1 MNSEITIRHAT
12 SPADE
17 RAFIRFQWKIYTRY
31 AYWVPPL
38 LMDRKKLIDRKGNP
52 FYRHARMELFLAE
65 RRGEIVGRI
74 AAIVNDNHNREH
86 KENIG
91 FFGFFECVNDQA
103 AANALLDAA
112 REWLQAQ
119 GVTAMRGPASPSVN
133 DEYGLLV
140 DGFDRMPYILM
151 SYNPRYYMRLLE
163 TYGLRKI
170 KDMFAY
176 EVDHETSV
184 GDRLQRI
191 SDTVKK
197 RQGFTF
203 RTLNMGDF
211 DNEVKIIHDLYSRGW
226 EHNWG
231 EVPLT
236 PEEFD
241 YMAKDLKPV
250 VDPRLIII
258 VELKGKPIGFALSL
272 PNLNE
277 ILIHNR
283 KGLLL
288 PALARLLLFR
298 KRVRSVRIIIL
309 GVLPEY
315 QGTGAGAV
323 LFYETSRR
331 ATENGYPHGEASW
344 VLEDNVM
351 MNRAAEFLNGT
362 RTKTY
367 RLYQLDFVKQ

>member
-1 MNSEITIRHAT
+1 
-12 SPADE
+12 
-17 RAFIRFQWKIYTRY
+17 
-31 AYWVPPL
+31 
-38 LMDRKKLIDRKGNP
+38 
-52 FYRHARMELFLAE
+52 
-65 RRGEIVGRI
+65 
-74 AAIVNDNHNREH
+74 
-86 KENIG
+86 
-91 FFGFFECVNDQA
+91 
-103 AANALLDAA
+103 
-112 REWLQAQ
+112 
-119 GVTAMRGPASPSVN
+119 
-133 DEYGLLV
+133 
-140 DGFDRMPYILM
+140 
-151 SYNPRYYMRLLE
+151 
-163 TYGLRKI
+163 
-170 KDMFAY
+170 
-176 EVDHETSV
+176 
-184 GDRLQRI
+184 
-191 SDTVKK
+191 
-197 RQGFTF
+197 
-203 RTLNMGDF
+203 MGDF